1 MVKLSIISCQCDG
14 CKLMPI
20 YENVGI
26 LLTVDPLP
34 ADDAVGCWLLT
45 TVVVLLTAVDLI
57 PTSHFK
63 SVYVSIDD

>member
-1 MVKLSIISCQCDG
+1 
-14 CKLMPI
+14 MPI